1 MALYSRKRNRK
12 DYVRGPELKSVGY
25 VFQDDQWHAVPS
37 EPAITGPHFF
47 GLAAAGAPPGVLSW
61 QLCKPLCINVVLE
74 GSNGANRTGTAI
86 NMHKLSVKVLAMR
99 QLNGVVDGV
108 NQSLLIQN
116 RLMIVYDKGGD
127 ISGAHG
133 FSPKIQEII
142 GVPNPVHAA
151 PYLTVW
157 ADQNP
162 ASAERFEILY
172 DSFRVAPSSNQA
184 WTDPGQ
190 PWSQWTFDLDLG
202 GRRTVYNST
211 LGAYNTGNDRAQ
223 QVVTGGLFLVAIGTG
238 INQDQPLPLYND
250 PMYKVIG
257 QVTLYF
263 TG

>member
-25 VFQDDQWHAVPS
+25 VFQDDQWHAVPN

-47 GLAAAGAPPGVLSW
+47 GLAAPGAPPGVLSW

-157 ADQNP
+157 ADQITVSGKCLFAIKITTMYTVKNVDVIQLRHYLSNYP
-162 ASAERFEILY
+162 QK
-172 DSFRVAPSSNQA
+172 SS
-184 WTDPGQ
+184 DPYCNRKLQ
-190 PWSQWTFDLDLG
+190 
-202 GRRTVYNST
+202 
-211 LGAYNTGNDRAQ
+211 
-223 QVVTGGLFLVAIGTG
+223 
-238 INQDQPLPLYND
+238 
-250 PMYKVIG
+250 
-257 QVTLYF
+257 
-263 TG
+263 